1 MDKVTAIN
9 TIADFLGVRDL
20 ESLTQDSLQKQY
32 GIKQTDVMVLFGG
45 SIITG
50 GDAFAQAL
58 ENHLASHTVIVGGC
72 GHTTPVLIEKMS
84 QALPNLDL
92 EGLSEAELFQK
103 YLQNKYHLE
112 AELLETKSTNCGN
125 NITYLLDLLETKG
138 IDWQSM
144 LLMQDASMMRRMS
157 ATLKKFAPE
166 KTIIDYATYKVR
178 VTEIQDKLEF
188 EKELPY
194 MWTMKHYISLLLGE
208 IPRLRDDESGYGPLG
223 KDFIAHVDI
232 PTEVMAAFDYLQE
245 EYPELVR
252 SANPKFASK

>member
-9 TIADFLGVRDL
+9 IIADFLGVRDL

-32 GIKQTDVMVLFGG
+32 GIKQADVMVLFGG
-45 SIITG
+45 SIIPG
-50 GDAFAQAL
+50 GDVFAQAL
-58 ENHLASHTVIVGGC
+58 ENHLAKHTVIVGGY

-92 EGLSEAELFQK
+92 EGLGEAELFQK

-125 NITYLLDLLETKG
+125 NITYLLDLLEEKG
-138 IDWQSM
+138 IDWQSI

-166 KTIIDYATYKVR
+166 KTIIDYATYKAP
-178 VTEIQDKLEF
+178 VTATRDKLEF
-188 EKELPY
+188 KEEIPY
-194 MWTMKHYISLLLGE
+194 MWTMKHYVSLLLGE
-208 IPRLRDDESGYGPLG
+208 IPRLRDDKNGYGPLG
-223 KDFIAHVDI
+223 KNFIVHVEI
-232 PTEVMAAFDYLQE
+232 PTEVMSAFDYLQDK
-245 EYPELVR
+245 YPELVR
-252 SANPKFASK
+252 SANPKFATK

>member
-58 ENHLASHTVIVGGC
+58 ENHLAKHTVIVG
-72 GHTTPVLIEKMS
+72 TTPVLIEKMS

-92 EGLSEAELFQK
+92 EGLSEAELFQN

-125 NITYLLDLLETKG
+125 SITYLLDLLETKG
-138 IDWQSM
+138 IDWQSI
-144 LLMQDASMMRRMS
+144 LLMQDASMMCRMS

-166 KTIIDYATYKVR
+166 KTIIDYATYKAP
-178 VTEIQDKLEF
+178 VTATRDNLEF
-188 EKELPY
+188 KEEIPY
-194 MWTMKHYISLLLGE
+194 MWTMKHYVSLLLGE
-208 IPRLRDDESGYGPLG
+208 IPRLRDDKNGYGPLG
-223 KDFIAHVDI
+223 KNFIAPVDI
-232 PTEVMAAFDYLQE
+232 PTEVMFAFDYLQE
-245 EYPELVR
+245 KYPELVR

>member
-1 MDKVTAIN
+1 M
-9 TIADFLGVRDL
+9 RDL

-32 GIKQTDVMVLFGG
+32 GIKRVDVMILFGG
-45 SIITG
+45 SIIPG
-50 GDAFAQAL
+50 GDVFGQAL
-58 ENHLASHTVIVGGC
+58 ENHLAKHTVIVGGY

-92 EGLSEAELFQK
+92 EGLSEAERFQK

-125 NITYLLDLLETKG
+125 NITYLLDLLEEKG
-138 IDWQSM
+138 IDWQSI
-144 LLMQDASMMRRMS
+144 LLMQDASMMRRVS

-166 KTIIDYATYKVR
+166 KTIIDYATYKAP
-178 VTEIQDKLEF
+178 VTATRDKLEF
-188 EKELPY
+188 KEKIPY

-208 IPRLRDDESGYGPLG
+208 IPRLRDDENGYGPLG
-223 KDFIAHVDI
+223 KDFIVHVDI
-232 PTEVMAAFDYLQE
+232 RLEVMFAFDYLQE
-245 EYPELVR
+245 KYPELVR